1 MTRVKVTDGSKLK
14 TDDTEPPLSVAL
26 VKNNGVPKVLS
37 DYEVTF
43 QMREAGDTDLI
54 VDDDTSGNV
63 SVSDA
68 DLGQVSY
75 NWQPGDTSTAATYE
89 CEFTIEGEV
98 GTSEEGSV
106 LTFPN
111 QGFFA
116 VQIEEGL

>member
-1 MTRVKVTDGSKLK
+1 MTRVNVTDGSRLK
-14 TDDTEPPLSVAL
+14 TGDTENDLLVEL

-37 DYEVTF
+37 GYEVTF
-43 QMREAGDTDLI
+43 QMREAGGDTLV

-63 SVSDA
+63 TIEES

-75 NWQPGDTSTAATYE
+75 DWQPGDTGTSGTYE
-89 CEFTIEGEV
+89 CEFTIDDNN
-98 GTSEEGSV
+98 GSI

-111 QGFFA
+111 QGFFT